1 MNNVVPI
8 TSNVPRAYNASQL
21 DLIRRT
27 VAKDTTNDEFNMF
40 VEVCKNMRL
49 DPFRKQLY
57 CIVYSKD
64 NPNKRKVAFITG
76 IDGFRAVAERN
87 GNYRPD
93 NEPTHFETDN
103 EAKDPDTNP
112 LGLISATVKGFKQ
125 DKSGEWFP
133 VVATAYWEEFAP
145 LSEVWEWDDVARK
158 KQPTGKF
165 KLDGN
170 WGRMGRVM
178 LAKCAEAQMLRKGW
192 PEDLSGVHAPE
203 EMDAMAKELTATE
216 EIEEYQ
222 KIERTKRIGGNDTI
236 MFLWRAGDALENV
249 PIGQVADRCA
259 EFVGKAQ
266 SPTELDKWRKTNA
279 EGLKQ
284 FWAKQ
289 PNDALDLKAMIEKKL
304 TELESA

>member
-1 MNNVVPI
+1 MSNIVPI

-40 VEVCKNMRL
+40 VEVCKNMQL

-64 NPNKRKVAFITG
+64 NPDKRKCAFITG
-76 IDGFRAVAERN
+76 IDGFRAVAERS

-93 NEPTHFETDN
+93 DAPTHFETDDALKN
-103 EAKDPDTNP
+103 PDTNP
-112 LGLISATVKGFKQ
+112 LGLISATVKGFKC
-125 DKSGEWFP
+125 DRNGEWFP

-145 LSEVWEWDDVARK
+145 ISDEWAWNESAGKRR
-158 KQPTGKF
+158 PTGKK

-203 EMDAMAKELTATE
+203 EMAAMEKDLTATE
-216 EIEEYQ
+216 EIEEFKKEERIKRLGGPD
-222 KIERTKRIGGNDTI
+222 KIA
-236 MFLWRAGDALENV
+236 FLWRAGD
-249 PIGQVADRCA
+249 PIESLSLGEVADKCM
-259 EFVGKAQ
+259 EFIGKAQ
-266 SPTELDKWRKTNA
+266 SAVELSAWQRTNA
-279 EGLKQ
+279 ESLKQ
-284 FWAKQ
+284 FWARQ
-289 PNDALDLKAMIEKKL
+289 PNDALDVKKAIEEKL
-304 TELESA
+304 RKLESA